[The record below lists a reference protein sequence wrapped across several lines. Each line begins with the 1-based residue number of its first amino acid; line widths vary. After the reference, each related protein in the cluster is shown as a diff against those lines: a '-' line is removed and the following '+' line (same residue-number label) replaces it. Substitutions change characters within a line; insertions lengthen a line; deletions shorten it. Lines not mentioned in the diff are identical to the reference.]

1 LSKNIYKYY
10 YIKATSIG
18 KSVYAKNDGAHNE
31 NVKTCVSKIYK
42 IKPIEIIQSLSDN
55 TFSTKMVEIILLIF
69 LTIMII
75 VLRKIIK
82 TYRNASSYTKNYL
95 NTNWYLR

>member
-1 LSKNIYKYY
+1 MSKYIYKYY

-18 KSVYAKNDGAHNE
+18 KSIYAKNDGSHND

-55 TFSTKMVEIILLIF
+55 TFSTKIICNIAIITGK
-69 LTIMII
+69 TI
-75 VLRKIIK
+75 
-82 TYRNASSYTKNYL
+82 NYVRIL
-95 NTNWYLR
+95 NYI